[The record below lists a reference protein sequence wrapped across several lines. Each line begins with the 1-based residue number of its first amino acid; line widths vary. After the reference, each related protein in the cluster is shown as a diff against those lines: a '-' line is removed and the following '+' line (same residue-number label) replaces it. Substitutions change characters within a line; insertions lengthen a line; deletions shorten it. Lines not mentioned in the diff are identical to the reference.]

1 MKFLNQFQKFDFDT
15 FAKEKAFMVIGCT
28 PWKENGKDNI
38 LGTKVETVICAD
50 NTEYKRAEGDTST
63 NKFEK
68 LTFKV
73 SQIGLNIPTESIV
86 RPVNPVA
93 TIWGE
98 FRNQLSVKCS
108 DMQVAP
114 RKG

>member
-1 MKFLNQFQKFDFDT
+1 MKFLSQFQQFDFDK
-15 FAKEKAFMVIGCT
+15 FAKDKGFMVVGCS
-28 PWKENGKDNI
+28 PWKEHGTNEI
-38 LGTKVETVICAD
+38 LGTKVETVIYAD
-50 NTEYKRAEGDTST
+50 NTEYKRTDGDSST
-63 NKFEK
+63 NRFEK

-73 SQIGLNIPTESIV
+73 AKAGLEIPLDSIV
-86 RPVNPVA
+86 KPVNPVA

-108 DMQVAP
+108 DMQIAQ